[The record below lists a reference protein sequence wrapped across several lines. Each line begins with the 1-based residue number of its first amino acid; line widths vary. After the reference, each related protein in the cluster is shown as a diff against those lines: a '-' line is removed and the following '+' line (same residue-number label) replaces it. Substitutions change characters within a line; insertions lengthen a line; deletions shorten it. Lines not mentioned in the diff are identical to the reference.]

1 MNDIIFIDIG
11 NKMMTQFRTLTMVLL
26 TLFILGCSAQDIAS
40 DHLRHGEMKGY
51 NPLLVWG
58 STQLKWISP
67 EAFWLV
73 EADLRRG
80 LTLGKV
86 VFT

>member
-1 MNDIIFIDIG
+1 M
-11 NKMMTQFRTLTMVLL
+11 R
-26 TLFILGCSAQDIAS
+26 
-40 DHLRHGEMKGY
+40 GY

-86 VFT
+86 VFTQIITW